1 MLSFQMLVIVLGI
14 DKPNW
19 VKLKRSCRPKAHS
32 YYYLWV
38 LRIFY
43 PSPFSW
49 LQWNAT
55 LDWDNSPVPSPI
67 LPWSQY
73 LMRLAHPF
81 GADTFIYIL
90 NKLVTFSLYCH
101 LVLDSV
107 CLPSFFSLIS
117 KHCICIL
124 HSKESRCYKT
134 DPYFSQMMAK
144 ITNNRLWRLN
154 KKIPV

>member
-1 MLSFQMLVIVLGI
+1 
-14 DKPNW
+14 
-19 VKLKRSCRPKAHS
+19 
-32 YYYLWV
+32 
-38 LRIFY
+38 
-43 PSPFSW
+43 
-49 LQWNAT
+49 
-55 LDWDNSPVPSPI
+55 
-67 LPWSQY
+67 
-73 LMRLAHPF
+73 MRLAHPF

-90 NKLVTFSLYCH
+90 NKLVTFSLYCP

-154 KKIPV
+154 KKNPCLTEWRCILAPNSGLELADLESKKLLSIAFSFFKENTLKDKLLFILS